1 MKTYEVVSHLTV
13 KQWKKSWSQ
22 KVVED
27 TKKNVHDVYK
37 NSCFLGHFENDNDF
51 ILYFHKEFEGNSLNT
66 FFMGHV
72 EKCKEGCRITGRF
85 TKKKTANIF
94 LIFAAVLTFVTTLA
108 FAVQGAFQMM
118 ATPAVLCIIVLACYF
133 VTPQSAQDRLTELLK
148 EISFEDA
155 E

>member
-85 TKKKTANIF
+85 TKKKTANK
-94 LIFAAVLTFVTTLA
+94 TFRYEYSSKLYKTRKFTY
-108 FAVQGAFQMM
+108 
-118 ATPAVLCIIVLACYF
+118 TK
-133 VTPQSAQDRLTELLK
+133 RE
-148 EISFEDA
+148 
-155 E
+155 